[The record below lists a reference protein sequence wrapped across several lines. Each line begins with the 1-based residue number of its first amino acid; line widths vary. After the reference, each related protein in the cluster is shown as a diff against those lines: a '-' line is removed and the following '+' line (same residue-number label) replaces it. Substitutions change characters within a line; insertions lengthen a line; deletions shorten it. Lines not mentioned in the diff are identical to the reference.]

1 MVGEEVTKVKFVSLV
16 SAGGIAEVIGM
27 REVSG
32 MGEVSRPLGAGDCC
46 GFFVTCNGATRGC
59 DLREGKAFTQGRPIS
74 RVRQSNVLRS
84 PYLMNLLLEKR
95 GSMVSAGAEFFCE
108 E

>member
-1 MVGEEVTKVKFVSLV
+1 MNFVSLV
-16 SAGGIAEVIGM
+16 PAGDIAELIVMGEVPVM
-27 REVSG
+27 GEVSG
-32 MGEVSRPLGAGDCC
+32 MGEVSRSLGVGDCC
-46 GFFVTCNGATRGC
+46 GSFVTCDGATRGC

-74 RVRQSNVLRS
+74 RVRQSNVPRS

-95 GSMVSAGAEFFCE
+95 EIMVSAGAELFCE